1 MDEEAVDGARILVVD
16 DDASTR
22 TLLRRMLSMEG
33 YAVDE
38 AADGPTAMDRLG
50 TAPPD
55 LILLDIMMPGQDGL
69 DVLEGLRRTSA
80 VPVIMLT
87 ARNEEADRV
96 LGFRF
101 GADDY
106 VVKPFSTAELT
117 ARIAAVLRRAGA
129 TRAAGRPRL
138 HFDGLEIDLARHEVT
153 VRGKPVDLPSREYE
167 VLAFLASSP
176 QQTFSR
182 EQLLE
187 RLWPRTSWRGCAARS
202 PGAGRPPPGAP
213 PGRPRPPRPS
223 CPPARGPSGTGGGR
237 PVRRPPRARWAG
249 PAGPCGRAAHGS
261 PRLVRRGRRKP

>member
-1 MDEEAVDGARILVVD
+1 VDERSVDAQRILVVD
-16 DDASTR
+16 DDAATR
-22 TLLRRMLSMEG
+22 TLLRRMLTMEG

-38 AADGPTAMDRLG
+38 AADGATAMDRVG
-50 TAPPD
+50 IAPPD

-117 ARIAAVLRRAGA
+117 ARIAAVLRRTGT
-129 TRAAGRPRL
+129 TRPAGRL
-138 HFDGLEIDLARHEVT
+138 QFDGLEIDLARHEVT

-176 QQTFSR
+176 GTIFTR

-187 RLWPRTSWRGCAARS
+187 RLWPPTADPNSGTVTEHI
-202 PGAGRPPPGAP
+202 GRIRRRIEEDPE
-213 PGRPRPPRPS
+213 RPRWIHTVR
-223 CPPARGPSGTGGGR
+223 GTGYKFE
-237 PVRRPPRARWAG
+237 P
-249 PAGPCGRAAHGS
+249 
-261 PRLVRRGRRKP
+261 